1 MKKLL
6 LYFTLFFS
14 LFSFFS
20 ENITFSSGPNTEAP
34 KVNCICL
41 PGCPDKD
48 IENQGGY
55 NIDDN
60 VTLKWVS
67 ALIWEFIKYVAVV
80 AVITLMIS
88 GIMYLVSGWEEE
100 KVKKAKTWI
109 IWSLVWVFFSVSAWW
124 IINVLNSLSIL

>member
-1 MKKLL
+1 VELNFVIKNMMKKLL

-20 ENITFSSGPNTEAP
+20 ENITFSAGPNTEAP
-34 KVNCICL
+34 KVNCIGL

-48 IENQGGY
+48 IENPGGY

-67 ALIWEFIKYVAVV
+67 ALI
-80 AVITLMIS
+80 
-88 GIMYLVSGWEEE
+88 
-100 KVKKAKTWI
+100 
-109 IWSLVWVFFSVSAWW
+109 
-124 IINVLNSLSIL
+124 

>member
-20 ENITFSSGPNTEAP
+20 ENITFSAGPNTEAP
-34 KVNCICL
+34 KVNCIGL

-48 IENQGGY
+48 IENPGGY

-109 IWSLVWVFFSVSAWW
+109 ICSLVWVFFSVSAWW